1 MLVPAMALTLIP
13 ASSSALIIPICASPR
28 APPPLKASPTTGS
41 LSGTFCSS
49 PYGSLAVF
57 VFSWIETL
65 SCAYIYKP
73 CNRNNAISIFLNKFT
88 LQNYEKEFKEGVV
101 PADSNVYFIT
111 FGLSVELLIAVLQR
125 PSFSA

>member
-73 CNRNNAISIFLNKFT
+73 CNRNNVISIFPNKFT
-88 LQNYEKEFKEGVV
+88 LQNYEKEFK
-101 PADSNVYFIT
+101 
-111 FGLSVELLIAVLQR
+111 
-125 PSFSA
+125 